1 MKKLFYI
8 LLLLGS
14 TYVFAQN
21 KGMTYQAVIY
31 APGGQNVPGVNVAN
45 VPMTNRTICLQFSLL
60 DASSGLEYQEV
71 VKTKT
76 DEFGMVNITIGSGT
90 QTGGYVTSFG
100 AVVWSASADKSMK
113 VALDAT
119 GLCNQYEELSVEKLD
134 AVPFANAAITAGNV
148 TGVVALANGGTGATT
163 AAGARTNLGI
173 GNVDNTSDLNKPM
186 STATKTYVDS
196 QLTNSTIVD
205 ADANTKGKIQLAGD
219 LAGTAAAPTVP
230 GLALKENAANKSTT
244 TTLGTSNVLFPT
256 QNAVKTY
263 VDTAIAGATIVDAD
277 ANTKGKIQLAG
288 DLAGTAAAPTVPG
301 LALKENAANKS
312 TTTTLGTSNVLFP
325 TQNAVKTYV
334 DTAIAGATI
343 VDADANTK
351 GKIQLAGDLSGTAAA
366 PTVPGLALKLDA
378 SLAGVPNGIATLNSA
393 GIIPANQLPPISVAS
408 TNVVG
413 SQAAML
419 ALSNATVGSIAVR
432 TDVSKNFILSTAGP
446 SVLANWI
453 ELLTPGA
460 PVQSVNGLTGA
471 IQLSKSDINLANV
484 DNTSDAA
491 KPVSTATQNALNL
504 KLNTNQVGVPNGTA
518 SLNALGKIPTDQIP
532 AISFSSVKVLGSQAE
547 MLAQTNALIG
557 SVVIRTDVNKNYV
570 LAQSDP
576 TILANWVELLT
587 PAPPV
592 QSVNGYV
599 GNVSLTKADL
609 GLGNVDN
616 TGDIN
621 KPVSTPTQNA
631 LDLKA
636 NLASP
641 SFTGTVSGIT
651 KSMVGLANVDNTS
664 DLNKPVSTATQTAL
678 DLKANTVDLTAETT
692 RATAAEATLTTN
704 VATNATA
711 IAAETTRATAA
722 EATLTT
728 NVATNATAIAAE
740 TTRATAAEATL
751 TTNLATNATAIAAET
766 TRATAAEATLTTNV
780 ATNATAIAAETTRAT
795 AAEATLT
802 TNVATNATAIAAET
816 TRATAAEALK
826 ANATDVTSSLA
837 LKEDAANKT
846 LSVTTDGASDVK
858 FPSAKA
864 VKTYVDT
871 AVSSSST
878 TAVPYTGAS
887 GAVNLGAYDLTV
899 NGITVGKG
907 AGANSNNTV
916 LGSGALNANVSGTNN
931 TALGVY
937 TLRNATGGWNTAV
950 GGYALWNLTTG
961 SSNIGIGYSSLGSS
975 TTASQNTA
983 IGDQSM
989 RNNTGS
995 GNTALGS
1002 QSLYGFTLP
1011 TVATG
1016 NFNTAIGTNAMKY
1029 VTTASNNVGVGNNVL
1044 FNLTGGNDNTVLGYN
1059 AGMLIGNGGTLSGLT
1074 QGVLI
1079 GSGARTGSNNNTNEI
1094 VIGASAIG
1102 NGTNTVTIGN
1112 ASVTDNYFKGNINL
1126 TGNVNGG
1133 TWNGTE
1139 IAIAKGGTGQ
1149 TTKTAAFDALSPMTT
1164 AGDIIYGQTNG
1175 TGTRLAK
1182 GNDGQVLKLV
1192 SGLPSWQ
1199 SDIGFEKEVTKVNFG
1214 IETGFANQADYTTAV
1229 GPFAGRDN
1237 QGINATALGRN
1248 AGIEFQGQKAVAV
1261 GYIAGGSYQGS
1272 ESVAVGSRAGN
1283 TNQGAQSVAIGSL
1296 AGQVNQHANTII
1308 LNATG
1313 AALNSDNASALYI
1326 APIRTATNTNVLLYN
1341 PTTKEVTTSA
1351 NIPGNAANVTGTVA
1365 IANGGTGATTAATA
1379 LTNLGAEPTANKSTA
1394 TDLGNSAPSDDLFP
1408 TQKAV
1413 KAYVDAQTAAAGVS
1427 DGSITSAKIADGT
1440 IVNAD
1445 VSTTAA
1451 IAYSKL
1457 NLASSIVVGDLAAD
1471 AVETVKIK
1479 DANVTAAKLAADA
1492 VETAKIKNL
1501 NVTTDKLATDAVT
1514 SAKITDG
1521 TIVVGDLADNAV
1533 ETAKIKAAAVTNA
1546 KLDKSNIP
1554 LSGFGAA
1561 AADVALGAN
1570 KLTGVAD
1577 PTLAQDAATKNYV
1590 DTATA
1595 GITTLADGKIYL
1607 GNASN
1612 VATEV
1617 TPSGDVTMTNAGV
1630 TAIGTGKVVVG
1641 MLATDAVETIKIKDA
1656 NVTAAKLATD
1666 AVETVKI
1673 KDANVTAAKLAAD
1686 AVETAKVKDANITYA
1701 KIQNVA
1707 TGKVLGRVS
1716 ANAGVVEEI
1725 ATTGT
1730 GDVVRATS
1738 PTLVTPTLGA
1748 ATATTINKVTITQ
1761 PTTSATLTIADG
1773 KTLTANN
1780 SIVLAGTDDKTMTF
1794 PTTDAT
1800 IARTDA
1806 AQTFTGTQ
1814 TFSSDIVVN
1823 SVNIGLGKGAV
1834 ATNTAVGKDAI
1845 SGTATG
1851 TENAAMGYNALK
1863 NISSGS
1869 YNTAL
1874 GSQAAKILSIGTENT
1889 AVGYQALS
1897 SSINASANT
1906 AVGKSALAAL
1916 ADLMTNDRN
1925 TAVGMHSFLNLVTG
1939 QYNVGLGQGTLLNA
1953 TTGSNNVALGKYA
1966 GFRDNSDAGVT
1977 TSNQSIFIGSESR
1990 PLSSTSTNEIV
2001 IGYDA
2006 RGLGNNSTVIGNTSI
2021 TQAKLFGA
2029 LSIPNTTN
2037 STSSTTGALKVAGG
2051 AGIDKDLNVG
2061 GNVKITGT
2069 LEIDGGTP
2077 GAGKVL
2083 TSDAN
2088 GVGSWTAIPA
2098 TNLTSGV
2105 SGILPGANGGT
2116 GVDNGTKT
2124 ITLGGNLTTSGA
2136 FATTLTSTAATTVT
2150 LPTTGTLAT
2159 LAGTETL
2166 TNKTL
2171 TSPTL
2176 TAPVLGTPAS
2186 GTLTNATGL
2195 PLTTGVTGTLPLA
2208 NGGTGATTKAG
2219 AFDALSPMT
2228 TAGDIIYGGTS
2239 GTGTR
2244 LAKGTDGQVLTL
2256 ASGAP
2261 SWATPAGVTSIG
2273 TIGSTANA
2281 NGGSI
2286 ASGVLT
2292 LQPASSGFG
2301 GVVTTAAQTFAG
2313 AKTFSS
2319 DLIVNNMTVGLGGGS
2334 AGSATDTS
2342 GANTNVAVGVNALRL
2357 NAGTFQTAIG
2367 SDALKSSVNNGLG
2380 TVAIGSGAF
2389 RSLNNASGS
2398 QDRNTTVGTGSYYQL
2413 ATGQYNV
2420 GLGEGVLFSATTGSD
2435 NVALGRHAGFNSSTG
2450 AAVTSANQTVL
2461 IGSDASPS
2469 GTTSTNEIVIGYAA
2483 KGSGNN
2489 TTTLGNTSI
2498 TNAIIYGSSRLSNL
2512 PTTAA
2517 SGAGGNFTL
2526 GAQNGSTSSN
2536 GGSLIL
2542 TAGNGNGA
2550 GNGGDITLTPGTTGS
2565 GTAGI
2570 TQINGQIKITGGSPA
2585 AGEVLTSDANGLAT
2599 WTAPT
2604 GVTTLSAI
2612 STSGTANGAT
2622 ISGNTLNLNAA
2633 SANFGGVVT
2642 TGTQTFAGS
2651 KTFNSDLNVNGLT
2664 VGKGPANFTTLLG
2677 QEAGSVMTVNGT
2689 NNVAVGYQA
2698 LKSNTDGSSNVAIGY
2713 IAGTGITTGASNV
2726 AIGTQALRN
2735 LTTSFSNTAIGAGSL
2750 SALTTANG
2758 NVALGSSSGSGLT
2771 TGDYNISIGNSSGKY
2786 VGTSTTSNTTGSYN
2800 VMIGF
2805 DTRPAADGETNE
2817 IVLAGYSGSGNGAVG
2832 QGSHSTTIGNSA
2844 TTKAVI
2850 YGSSSLSNLPTTAA
2864 SGAAGGNFT
2873 LTAQNANG
2881 TNTKGGDIVLT
2892 PGTATGTGAAG
2903 IVKVN
2908 SQIQI
2913 TGGTPGLGKVLTSD
2927 ANGLATWSN
2936 NGGGVLSKTATY
2948 TILTTD
2954 NANVLVFS
2962 GSTASQ
2968 TITLPSAVTVGA
2980 GREITIKNVASVSV
2994 AIASAAGYL
3003 ISDSTTTTATGLNIG
3018 VEPSNNWIKAI
3029 SDGTNWIILRALF

>member
-90 QTGGYVTSFG
+90 QTGGYATSFG

-148 TGVVALANGGTGATT
+148 TGVVALTNGGTGATT

-205 ADANTKGKIQLAGD
+205 ADANTKGKVQLAGD

-230 GLALKENAANKSTT
+230 GLALKENATNKSTT

-351 GKIQLAGDLSGTAAA
+351 GKIRLAGDLSGTAAA

-432 TDVSKNFILSTAGP
+432 TDVNKNFILSTAGP

-471 IQLSKSDINLANV
+471 IQLSKADINLANV

-518 SLNALGKIPTDQIP
+518 SLNALGKIPTEQIP
-532 AISFSSVKVLGSQAE
+532 AISFSSVKVLASQAE

-599 GNVSLTKADL
+599 GNLSLTKADL

-651 KSMVGLANVDNTS
+651 KSMVGLANVDNTT

-751 TTNLATNATAIAAET
+751 TTNVATNTTAIAAET

-795 AAEATLT
+795 AAETTLT
-802 TNVATNATAIAAET
+802 TNLAAEV

-826 ANATDVTSSLA
+826 ANATDVTTSLA
-837 LKEDAANKT
+837 LKANLASPTFTGTPTAPTPATADNSTTIATTEYVKNSIVAANAGLSTIGNISATSNAKGAVINGTTELVLTPADATNGGVVTTGAQTFAGAKTFNSDIKVNDITVGGGSQTYGNTALGYLTLASNQPASYNAGSWNTAIGHSAMYRNTNGNYNTAIGKSALTNNTTGKYNTAIGYYAGSSLYTVSSTFPTDNTLIGTASGMGITTGSFNTIIGSQTYNVVSGYPVGIGITTGSNNTIIGSKILGLSPTLSNNVILADGSGNIRAQHDGTNGWTLGTISSGTWNGTEIAITKGGTGATTAADARTNLGLGNVDNTTDANKPVSTATQTALDLKENAANKT
-846 LSVTTDGASDVK
+846 LSVSTDGASDVK

-878 TAVPYTGAS
+878 TAVPYTGAT

-899 NGITVGKG
+899 NGLTVGKG
-907 AGANSNNTV
+907 GGSDTSNTALGNQALSNNV
-916 LGSGALNANVSGTNN
+916 IGVGAAHYGTNN
-931 TALGVY
+931 TALGY
-937 TLRNATGGWNTAV
+937 QSMLSNTN
-950 GGYALWNLTTG
+950 GFSNSSFGNSALKANTTG
-961 SSNIGIGYSSLGSS
+961 
-975 TTASQNTA
+975 AWNTA
-983 IGDQSM
+983 IGSGALKLITNGFSNTSIGMGSLDFLTSGSDNIAIGSSAGRSFVGGNLTISNQSIYIGGGSKS
-989 RNNTGS
+989 NANSSSNEVVIGYNTS
-995 GNTALGS
+995 GN
-1002 QSLYGFTLP
+1002 
-1011 TVATG
+1011 G
-1016 NFNTAIGTNAMKY
+1016 N
-1029 VTTASNNVGVGNNVL
+1029 
-1044 FNLTGGNDNTVLGYN
+1044 
-1059 AGMLIGNGGTLSGLT
+1059 
-1074 QGVLI
+1074 
-1079 GSGARTGSNNNTNEI
+1079 
-1094 VIGASAIG
+1094 
-1102 NGTNTVTIGN
+1102 NTVTIGN
-1112 ASVTDNYFKGNINL
+1112 TSVTDNYFKGNINL

-1139 IAIAKGGTGQ
+1139 IAIAKGGTG
-1149 TTKTAAFDALSPMTT
+1149 
-1164 AGDIIYGQTNG
+1164 
-1175 TGTRLAK
+1175 
-1182 GNDGQVLKLV
+1182 
-1192 SGLPSWQ
+1192 
-1199 SDIGFEKEVTKVNFG
+1199 
-1214 IETGFANQADYTTAV
+1214 
-1229 GPFAGRDN
+1229 
-1237 QGINATALGRN
+1237 
-1248 AGIEFQGQKAVAV
+1248 
-1261 GYIAGGSYQGS
+1261 
-1272 ESVAVGSRAGN
+1272 
-1283 TNQGAQSVAIGSL
+1283 
-1296 AGQVNQHANTII
+1296 
-1308 LNATG
+1308 
-1313 AALNSDNASALYI
+1313 
-1326 APIRTATNTNVLLYN
+1326 
-1341 PTTKEVTTSA
+1341 
-1351 NIPGNAANVTGTVA
+1351 
-1365 IANGGTGATTAATA
+1365 ATTAAAA

-1394 TDLGNSAPSDDLFP
+1394 TDLGNSAPSDVLFP
-1408 TQKAV
+1408 SQKAV

-1546 KLDKSNIP
+1546 KLDKANIP

-1641 MLATDAVETIKIKDA
+1641 MLATDAVETVKIKDA

-1780 SIVLAGTDDKTMTF
+1780 SIVVAGTDATTMTF

-1823 SVNIGLGKGAV
+1823 SVNIGRGKGAV
-1834 ATNTAVGKDAI
+1834 ATNTAVGTDAI
-1845 SGTATG
+1845 SATATG

-1863 NISSGS
+1863 TITSGS

-1916 ADLMTNDRN
+1916 ADLTTNDRN

-1966 GFRDNSDAGVT
+1966 GFRDTSDAGVT

-2195 PLTTGVTGTLPLA
+2195 PIATGVSGLGTGVATALATPTSANVLAAVTDETGTGALVFATSPTLVTPTLGVATATSIGFSGATSGTATISAPAVAGTGTAITLPAASGTLATLAGTETLTNKTLTSPTLTAPVLGTPASGTLTNATGLPLTTGVTGTLPLA

-2261 SWATPAGVTSIG
+2261 SWASPAGVTSIG
-2273 TIGSTANA
+2273 AISGSYA
-2281 NGGSI
+2281 NGASI
-2286 ASGVLT
+2286 TSGVLN
-2292 LQPASSGFG
+2292 LAPANATNG
-2301 GVVTTAAQTFAG
+2301 GVVTNAAQTFAG
-2313 AKTFSS
+2313 AKTFNANIISNGVNIGTVGGTSNLLVGSNAMNTTTTADYNTAIGTYTLTNISS
-2319 DLIVNNMTVGLGGGS
+2319 GVHNTALGYSALYTLTTGTDNVAIGSSALSAQSSGSYNVAVGNGSLKSSTTSTKNVGLGHWAGNKLTTGSGNTTLGYMAGTYIGSTGTTANTTGSNSIFIGINTSPLADGDDNEVVIAGGSTYRTVGLGS
-2334 AGSATDTS
+2334 
-2342 GANTNVAVGVNALRL
+2342 
-2357 NAGTFQTAIG
+2357 
-2367 SDALKSSVNNGLG
+2367 
-2380 TVAIGSGAF
+2380 
-2389 RSLNNASGS
+2389 
-2398 QDRNTTVGTGSYYQL
+2398 
-2413 ATGQYNV
+2413 
-2420 GLGEGVLFSATTGSD
+2420 
-2435 NVALGRHAGFNSSTG
+2435 NS
-2450 AAVTSANQTVL
+2450 
-2461 IGSDASPS
+2461 
-2469 GTTSTNEIVIGYAA
+2469 
-2483 KGSGNN
+2483 
-2489 TTTLGNTSI
+2489 TL
-2498 TNAIIYGSSRLSNL
+2498 
-2512 PTTAA
+2512 
-2517 SGAGGNFTL
+2517 
-2526 GAQNGSTSSN
+2526 
-2536 GGSLIL
+2536 
-2542 TAGNGNGA
+2542 
-2550 GNGGDITLTPGTTGS
+2550 
-2565 GTAGI
+2565 
-2570 TQINGQIKITGGSPA
+2570 
-2585 AGEVLTSDANGLAT
+2585 
-2599 WTAPT
+2599 
-2604 GVTTLSAI
+2604 
-2612 STSGTANGAT
+2612 
-2622 ISGNTLNLNAA
+2622 
-2633 SANFGGVVT
+2633 
-2642 TGTQTFAGS
+2642 
-2651 KTFNSDLNVNGLT
+2651 
-2664 VGKGPANFTTLLG
+2664 
-2677 QEAGSVMTVNGT
+2677 
-2689 NNVAVGYQA
+2689 
-2698 LKSNTDGSSNVAIGY
+2698 
-2713 IAGTGITTGASNV
+2713 
-2726 AIGTQALRN
+2726 
-2735 LTTSFSNTAIGAGSL
+2735 
-2750 SALTTANG
+2750 
-2758 NVALGSSSGSGLT
+2758 
-2771 TGDYNISIGNSSGKY
+2771 
-2786 VGTSTTSNTTGSYN
+2786 
-2800 VMIGF
+2800 
-2805 DTRPAADGETNE
+2805 
-2817 IVLAGYSGSGNGAVG
+2817 
-2832 QGSHSTTIGNSA
+2832 IGNSA
-2844 TTKAVI
+2844 TTATQIMGALTLPSTTASTSKTTGALIVGGGAGIAGAI
-2850 YGSSSLSNLPTTAA
+2850 YAGSIQNTPIGSNTASTGAFTTLAA
-2864 SGAAGGNFT
+2864 SGNATVAGT
-2873 LTAQNANG
+2873 LA
-2881 TNTKGGDIVLT
+2881 V
-2892 PGTATGTGAAG
+2892 TGATTLSSTLGVTGNVAVNTNKFTVDASTGNTSIAG
-2903 IVKVN
+2903 TIE
-2908 SQIQI
+2908 ID
-2913 TGGTPGLGKVLTSD
+2913 GGSPGAGKVLVSD
-2927 ANGLATWSN
+2927 ANGVASWSSN
-2936 NGGGVLSKTATY
+2936 SNGGASLITATA
-2948 TILTTD
+2948 TMAATD
-2954 NANVLVFS
+2954 TYNLIVFS
-2962 GSTASQ
+2962 GSTTSQ
-2968 TITLPSAVTVGA
+2968 TITLPSASLAGA
-2980 GREITIKNVASVSV
+2980 GREITIKNIASVPV
-2994 AIASAAGYL
+2994 TINATAGNL
-3003 ISDSTTTTATGLNIG
+3003 ISDSTTTGATSLSIG
-3018 VEPSNNWIKAI
+3018 IEPSNNWIKAI
-3029 SDGTNWIILRALF
+3029 STGSNWIILRALF